1 MILNNCR
8 LISNVKLLYP
18 VILIEICFNSCVPD
32 NNSSEK
38 GIKETMHTLP
48 LKNEQYWDDPEFM
61 ISDKKYERMINCID
75 GFLVDAPEIVFLDK
89 HQSVPMICL
98 HTAETS
104 KFVRSEERRVGK
116 ECRSWWAP

>member
-75 GFLVDAPEIVFLDK
+75 GFLVDAPEIFAV
-89 HQSVPMICL
+89 VG
-98 HTAETS
+98 TS
-104 KFVRSEERRVGK
+104 GSLGARQVRADADLNRFGCRV
-116 ECRSWWAP
+116 CRMAVG